1 VSTTANSKTAAH
13 AARERAVEDA
23 IHSGEMEGLS
33 VSAEFE
39 TDAAAYAAGAIN
51 IDEFGRRV
59 RARIVEDAV
68 HSAAMEGL
76 TVTPAT
82 RADAD
87 RYAVGKIDVDDLI
100 ALVQARH
107 PGVE

>member
-1 VSTTANSKTAAH
+1 MSITTTSKTAAH

-39 TDAAAYAAGAIN
+39 TEAAAYASGSID

-59 RARIVEDAV
+59 RARN
-68 HSAAMEGL
+68 
-76 TVTPAT
+76 
-82 RADAD
+82 
-87 RYAVGKIDVDDLI
+87 
-100 ALVQARH
+100 
-107 PGVE
+107 GVA

>member
-1 VSTTANSKTAAH
+1 VSTTAGSKTAAR
-13 AARERAVEDA
+13 ASRERAVEDA

-39 TDAAAYAAGAIN
+39 TDAAAYASGAID

-59 RARIVEDAV
+59 RARNVEDAV

-87 RYAVGKIDVDDLI
+87 AYAAGTIDVDELI
-100 ALVQARH
+100 ARIQVRH
-107 PGVE
+107 PGVA

>member
-1 VSTTANSKTAAH
+1 MSITTTSKTAAH

-39 TDAAAYAAGAIN
+39 AEAAEYASGAID

-59 RARIVEDAV
+59 RARN
-68 HSAAMEGL
+68 
-76 TVTPAT
+76 
-82 RADAD
+82 
-87 RYAVGKIDVDDLI
+87 
-100 ALVQARH
+100 
-107 PGVE
+107 GVA